1 MLLELL
7 VPLVIPSDNVLVTL
21 DTQGPNAINVQAF
34 TIIQVVFVK
43 VSEIFKEIPL
53 QSTIEYFIDCI

>member
-21 DTQGPNAINVQAF
+21 DTQGPNAINVQAS

-43 VSEIFKEIPL
+43 VSDIFKEIP
-53 QSTIEYFIDCI
+53 